1 MEDHGKMQVEFITQQ
16 PERILPFQIKGAE
29 HLLQGD
35 HVGLELRDDE
45 AGTRDIRLG
54 SAVHPLPSMHVIGRD
69 PHGFAHDH
77 RGYRPSGTLDE
88 AQMWFENRAERG
100 GFLDGLETI
109 ASLDAQIADPGNRT
123 GTGLDREFP
132 SANSGL
138 AGAVDGA
145 FGTITSCGPGS
156 YPILACAAAVF
167 RLFDHNLPC
176 LRSLQGDRS
185 DSCVPEKI
193 RGTIP
198 SLAAPPPPPSIAV
211 LDPLCTRGP
220 ASSDSGLRVAYRNP
234 QRRLQA
240 RS

>member
-1 MEDHGKMQVEFITQQ
+1 
-16 PERILPFQIKGAE
+16 
-29 HLLQGD
+29 
-35 HVGLELRDDE
+35 
-45 AGTRDIRLG
+45 
-54 SAVHPLPSMHVIGRD
+54 
-69 PHGFAHDH
+69 HDH
-77 RGYRPSGTLDE
+77 RGYRLSGTLDE

-100 GFLDGLETI
+100 GLLGGLETI

-123 GTGLDREFP
+123 GPGPGREFP
-132 SANSGL
+132 SANSGF
-138 AGAVDGA
+138 ASAFDDA
-145 FGTITSCGPGS
+145 FGAITGCGPGS
-156 YPILACAAAVF
+156 HPLPPPCAARF
-167 RLFDHNLPC
+167 SMLFDHNLPC

-234 QRRLQA
+234 RRRLQA